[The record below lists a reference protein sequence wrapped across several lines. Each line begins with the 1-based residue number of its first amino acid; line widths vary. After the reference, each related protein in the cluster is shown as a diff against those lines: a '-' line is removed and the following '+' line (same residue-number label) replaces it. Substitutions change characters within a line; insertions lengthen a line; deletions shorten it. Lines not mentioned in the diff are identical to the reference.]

1 MRDRTQQHVDIER
14 DLARRR
20 LEQEL
25 QRKTIIACK
34 GTAGGQPG
42 AQEGELLAG
51 EGGQRPQGEEGGAPP
66 ARLDVCT
73 APAKAGS
80 KIDQG
85 FGALDGAIGRG
96 RLSRH
101 WIVLCCD
108 RIKLKAKAL

>member
-1 MRDRTQQHVDIER
+1 QQHVDIKR
-14 DLARRR
+14 DLARRC

-25 QRKTIIACK
+25 QRVTVVACK
-34 GTAGGQPG
+34 GTAGDKPG

-51 EGGQRPQGEEGGAPP
+51 EGGQRPQRDEGGAPP
-66 ARLDVCT
+66 ARLDVCA

-108 RIKLKAKAL
+108 RMKLKVKTL